1 MGWWY
6 IELEA
11 GYCYMANGASNH
23 KRVLVVDDEP
33 GILSFVCTK
42 LTAVGYEV
50 VAAINGEDALR
61 EARTRPFDAVLLDL
75 FMIPMSG
82 FLVLDRLRNFSD
94 VPVIIFTA
102 HPYLAEKALRLG
114 ANDFIAKPFDPDI
127 LVSKIRRLLAGNG
140 SSAHGEPAGS
150 ARSSREK
157 TASGG
162 GGQHN

>member
-1 MGWWY
+1 MDG
-6 IELEA
+6 EA
-11 GYCYMANGASNH
+11 GYCFMANGASNH

-33 GILSFVCTK
+33 GVLSFVCAK

-50 VAAINGEDALR
+50 VAAINGEDAIR
-61 EARTRPFDAVLLDL
+61 EARSHPFDAVLLDL

-82 FLVLDRLRNFSD
+82 FLVLDRLRSFSD
-94 VPVIIFTA
+94 VPVIIFTT

-127 LVSKIRRLLAGNG
+127 LVAKIRRLVADDGP
-140 SSAHGEPAGS
+140 SVHRTPAGD
-150 ARSSREK
+150 ARPSREK

-162 GGQHN
+162 GQYN